1 VVAETSK
8 SRKGETAMK
17 LSSLFI
23 GMIFAV
29 AVIAVLLMVFGVS
42 FHRPLPV
49 QGAALYNPANEV
61 AVKGVVQ
68 EVQEF
73 ACPVGEGEMG
83 THLMLKTGDG
93 VLQVHLAPARI
104 MRSQNL
110 TFAPGDQIEVVGSKF
125 RFQGQGGLIAREVIR
140 GNESF
145 IFRDPQ
151 GKLLITQ

>member
-1 VVAETSK
+1 
-8 SRKGETAMK
+8 MK
-17 LSSLFI
+17 LSSLLI
-23 GMIFAV
+23 GMLFAV
-29 AVIAVLLMVFGVS
+29 AVIAILLMVFGVS
-42 FHRPLPV
+42 FHRPLA
-49 QGAALYNPANEV
+49 QGAALYNATNEV

-68 EVQEF
+68 QIQEF

-83 THLMLKTGDG
+83 THLMLKTDNG

-110 TFAPGDQIEVVGSKF
+110 TFAPGDQIEVVGAKI
-125 RFQGQGGLIAREVIR
+125 RLQGQDGLIAREIIR

-151 GKLLITQ
+151 GRLLMMQ

>member
-1 VVAETSK
+1 
-8 SRKGETAMK
+8 MK
-17 LSSLFI
+17 LSSLLI
-23 GMIFAV
+23 GMLFAV
-29 AVIAVLLMVFGVS
+29 AVIAILLMVFGVS
-42 FHRPLPV
+42 FHRPLA
-49 QGAALYNPANEV
+49 QGAALYNATNEV

-68 EVQEF
+68 QIQEF

-83 THLMLKTGDG
+83 THLMLKTDNG

-110 TFAPGDQIEVVGSKF
+110 TFAPGDQIEVVGAKICL
-125 RFQGQGGLIAREVIR
+125 QGQDGLIAREIIR

-151 GKLLITQ
+151 GRLLMMQ

>member
-1 VVAETSK
+1 
-8 SRKGETAMK
+8 MK

-23 GMIFAV
+23 GLIFAV
-29 AVIAVLLMVFGVS
+29 VVIAVLLMVFGVS
-42 FHRPLPV
+42 FHRPLA

-61 AVKGVVQ
+61 VVRGAVQ
-68 EVQEF
+68 EIQEF

-93 VLQVHLAPARI
+93 VVQVHLAPSRI

-125 RFQGQGGLIAREVIR
+125 RFQGQDGLIAREIIR
-140 GNESF
+140 GNESY
-145 IFRDPQ
+145 IFRDSQ
-151 GKLLITQ
+151 GKLLMMQ